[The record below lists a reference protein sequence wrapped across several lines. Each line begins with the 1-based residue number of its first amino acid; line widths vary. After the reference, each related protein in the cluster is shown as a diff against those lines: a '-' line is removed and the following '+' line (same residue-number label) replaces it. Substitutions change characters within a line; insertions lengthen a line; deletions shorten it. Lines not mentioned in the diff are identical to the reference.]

1 MTSFHITELKN
12 FMSKLLATNC
22 FDSFL
27 LAEANISTAVEYTID
42 GHINKDFYT
51 REELEDEQVC
61 PYDFSPWS
69 AMRPIC
75 YEIIKGK
82 RSPSRFKFVFH
93 LMPDY
98 VPGVLKG
105 ADDSI
110 TPDQVKALVLT
121 IKYENGAASIITGT
135 AFHTFLMDKTLDAQ
149 WDKTMRQFLA
159 KKGISYSEI

>member
-1 MTSFHITELKN
+1 MTTFHITEMKN
-12 FMSKLLATNC
+12 FMGKLLGTDC

-27 LAEANISTAVEYTID
+27 LAEASIMTAVEYNID

-51 REELEDEQVC
+51 KEEQEDPQIC
-61 PYDFSPWS
+61 PHDFVSWN

-75 YEIIKGK
+75 FDMIKGK

-93 LMPDY
+93 LNPDY

-105 ADDSI
+105 IDTSV

-121 IKYENGAASIITGT
+121 IRYDTGGINIITGT
-135 AFHTFLMDKTLDAQ
+135 AFHSFVMDKSLDAQ
-149 WDKTMRQFLA
+149 WDKTMRQFLSRKQIA
-159 KKGISYSEI
+159 FSEL

>member
-12 FMSKLLATNC
+12 FMGKLLGTNC

-27 LAEANISTAVEYTID
+27 LAEAAISASVEYTID

-51 REELEDEQVC
+51 KEEQADPQIC
-61 PYDFSPWS
+61 PYDFAAWS
-69 AMRPIC
+69 TMRPIC
-75 YEIIKGK
+75 FEMIKGK

-105 ADDSI
+105 ADPSL
-110 TPDQVKALVLT
+110 TANQVKALVLT
-121 IKYENGAASIITGT
+121 VKYDGASASIVTGT
-135 AFHTFLMDKTLDAQ
+135 AFHSFVMDKTLDAQ
-149 WDKTMRQFLA
+149 WDKTMRQFLT
-159 KKGISYSEI
+159 KKGIAYSEV

>member
-1 MTSFHITELKN
+1 MTSFHIKELKN

-27 LAEANISTAVEYTID
+27 LAEATISTAVEYTID
-42 GHINKDFYT
+42 GHINKDFFT
-51 REELEDEQVC
+51 QEELKETQIC
-61 PYDFSPWS
+61 PHDFASWS

-110 TPDQVKALVLT
+110 TADQVKALVLT
-121 IKYENGAASIITGT
+121 IKYDGSAASLVTGT
-135 AFHTFLMDKTLDAQ
+135 SFHTFVMDKTLDAQ
-149 WDKTMRQFLA
+149 WDKTMRQFLT
-159 KKGISYSEI
+159 KKGISYSEA

>member
-1 MTSFHITELKN
+1 MTSFYITELKN

-51 REELEDEQVC
+51 REELEDEQIC

-159 KKGISYSEI
+159 KKGILYSEI